1 MPKYEAFINL
11 FVLYD
16 YFLPSIPIFIL
27 LVFFSKFSHNLRYL
41 NLLFYLF
48 MYYFIIF
55 SYTNFRAYRL
65 VVWLCSYEQNV
76 LLFHTKSISRL
87 RDLFLAYFELVPS
100 LQQKTC
106 IQFHFY
112 LLS

>member
-55 SYTNFRAYRL
+55 SYTNFRAYKSYPLNRNL
-65 VVWLCSYEQNV
+65 VLEICKEMDVYSYCLNTYAQ
-76 LLFHTKSISRL
+76 TKIS
-87 RDLFLAYFELVPS
+87 A
-100 LQQKTC
+100 
-106 IQFHFY
+106 
-112 LLS
+112 